1 MTTIDTSGGEFEFA
15 VYAPYNSNP
24 NEPPGGRINVGADT
38 ALWFRAE
45 RDSDNVRLVQ
55 LIRPQGQWINDRER
69 DRAANGWSLDSNS
82 LSPWYGSNDQ
92 GVPRPIRDLTPNT
105 TPELRAWIKQNNIQ
119 TLSGAGSRRGK
130 GYQRAWIVD
139 TPRHM
144 AARVGEL
151 VQVRLVTISVDV
163 QHSAYL
169 GGVEWGFNLS
179 EPGVATVSSAKLAF
193 KVNPAGDYLQALDN
207 WNQQAGNTPIVL
219 PA

>member
-1 MTTIDTSGGEFEFA
+1 MTTISTSGGEFEFA
-15 VYAPYNSNP
+15 VYAPYNSSP
-24 NEPPGGRINVGADT
+24 DEPVGGRINVGVDT
-38 ALWFRAE
+38 ALWFRAD

-69 DRAANGWSLDSNS
+69 ERAANGWSLDSNS
-82 LSPWYGSNDQ
+82 VSPWYGTNDL
-92 GVPRPIRDLTPNT
+92 GAPRPIRDLTPNI
-105 TPELRAWIKQNNIQ
+105 TPQLRDWIKQSGVQ

-151 VQVRLVTISVDV
+151 VQVRLVTIAVDV

-179 EPGVATVSSAKLAF
+179 EAGVVTVASAKLAF

-207 WNQQAGNTPIVL
+207 WNQQAGNTSLVL

>member
-1 MTTIDTSGGEFEFA
+1 MTTIQTSGGEFEFA

-24 NEPPGGRINVGADT
+24 TEPVGGRINAGVDT
-38 ALWFRAE
+38 ALWFRADL
-45 RDSDNVRLVQ
+45 DSDNVRLVQ

-69 DRAANGWSLDSNS
+69 ARAANGWSLDSNS
-82 LSPWYGSNDQ
+82 LSPWYGTNDQ
-92 GVPRPIRDLTPNT
+92 GALRPIRDLTPNI
-105 TPELRAWIKQNNIQ
+105 TPQLRDWIKQNGIQ
-119 TLSGAGSRRGK
+119 TSSGPGSRRGK

-139 TPRHM
+139 IPRHM

-151 VQVRLVTISVDV
+151 VQVRLVTIAVDV
-163 QHSAYL
+163 QHSAFL

-179 EPGVATVSSAKLAF
+179 EPGVVTVAPAKLAF

-207 WNQQAGNTPIVL
+207 WNLQAGNTPLVL